1 MMKSEGVHFPVET
14 IRSALSKFNKKNDN
28 SDSSKKVAL
37 LSHDD
42 SADSGDESYCEKKNL
57 LLRDVTLGDLS
68 DKEVRP
74 CYQEDTDSDVSDD
87 IFNERDNVTALRDY
101 CKTATDISHDVCD
114 SPGGSCRDEEA
125 ERVSNRSETPETLS
139 SNQVILYQS
148 IEDGSIALKADDDI
162 HEDKGYY
169 KDFYTDTE
177 ILSGVSFKMKY
188 LGSTPITPVKYQ
200 VDDVRGHQ
208 AQEAVNTIVGTGN
221 SKKRPS
227 NPVIFTVSASKLL
240 VYDGNMQQLLM
251 EHPIKLVSY
260 VGDVGSYL
268 VVMVRYQNHEEK
280 QVFRVTC
287 HVFQSKHSHQVRA
300 AMNKAFTLSYNDV
313 IRKSG
318 QNEETLLQC
327 AYSEV
332 LSCQKRA
339 EEDIADLL
347 DSSKHNLVSIIKRPQ
362 EGLGLSLIPSG
373 PGSIIP
379 TIIVSSIK
387 PASPSYKTEQ
397 LNVGDQILEIN
408 KRSLCGLTYEETL
421 SFIKSLLSTTKL
433 EFKVVPG
440 SPVLVVELIRPDLKY
455 PLGFSVKDGHITT
468 LIRGSIGERAGIRI
482 GHRIIAINE
491 ESTVTSDHD
500 TIAGI
505 LLSETGRLVLKTM
518 PSPIF
523 DLMLGYETPLYL

>member
-1 MMKSEGVHFPVET
+1 MKSESIHFPVET
-14 IRSALSKFNKKNDN
+14 IRSALSKFNKKNNN
-28 SDSSKKVAL
+28 SDASKKVAL
-37 LSHDD
+37 LTGED
-42 SADSGDESYCEKKNL
+42 SADSGDESHGEKKKL
-57 LLRDVTLGDLS
+57 LLQ
-68 DKEVRP
+68 EVSLEEDRVLKP
-74 CYQEDTDSDVSDD
+74 CYREDTDSDVSND
-87 IFNERDNVTALRDY
+87 IFSERSDNVTALRNY
-101 CKTATDISHDVCD
+101 CKTATELSQEVCD

-125 ERVSNRSETPETLS
+125 EGTSLRSETSETLS

-162 HEDKGYY
+162 YEDKGYY
-169 KDFYTDTE
+169 KDFYSDAE

-188 LGSTPITPVKYQ
+188 LGSTPISPVKYQ

-208 AQEAVNTIVGTGN
+208 AQEAVNTILGAGN
-221 SKKRPS
+221 PKKRPS
-227 NPVIFTVSASKLL
+227 NPVIFTVSATKLL

-251 EHPIKLVSY
+251 EHPIKLISY

-268 VVMVRYQNHEEK
+268 VVMVRYQNNNEK
-280 QVFRVTC
+280 QVFRVMC
-287 HVFQSKHSHQVRA
+287 QVFQSKHSHQVRS

-313 IRKSG
+313 IKKSG

-339 EEDIADLL
+339 E
-347 DSSKHNLVSIIKRPQ
+347 
-362 EGLGLSLIPSG
+362 
-373 PGSIIP
+373 
-379 TIIVSSIK
+379 VSS
-387 PASPSYKTEQ
+387 
-397 LNVGDQILEIN
+397 ILEIN

-421 SFIKSLLSTTKL
+421 TFIKSLLPTTKL

-468 LIRGSIGERAGIRI
+468 LIRGSIGERAGVRI